1 MRNESK
7 SQAQVDSAFIRTG
20 RVLIIPAVIVNLL
33 GSKNAAYRVSQL
45 NPLVGISIL
54 SDKLGSAFLA
64 SLEVQKFP
72 DTPHPK
78 AP

>member
-33 GSKNAAYRVSQL
+33 ADADDPKNAAYRVSQL
-45 NPLVGISIL
+45 NPLVGY
-54 SDKLGSAFLA
+54 FNF
-64 SLEVQKFP
+64 VR
-72 DTPHPK
+72 
-78 AP
+78 